1 MSDAKVRRQE
11 TKFIDVTAIG
21 QSAEGVVAVRGDED
35 GLHGAIY
42 DFEFQLDKM
51 LLQCYPSGQRLNPD
65 VVSCR
70 IFQAVALHQTLP
82 RFAWRDS
89 ARRLRI
95 RISCTAYH
103 RPPLGEGL
111 VGSCRGCNRG
121 ERCEF
126 TNSHRLPISVIAQRH
141 AYSRAYQVP
150 RCRGRPESKLERQP
164 VATVS
169 HHGAGVNLA
178 L

>member
-1 MSDAKVRRQE
+1 
-11 TKFIDVTAIG
+11 
-21 QSAEGVVAVRGDED
+21 VAVRGDED
-35 GLHGAIY
+35 DLHGAIY
-42 DFEFQLDKM
+42 DFEFRLDKM
-51 LLQCYPSGQRLNPD
+51 LGHGKTPLQCSPIRPAFQPRRRFLPNLPGSRAPS
-65 VVSCR
+65 
-70 IFQAVALHQTLP
+70 
-82 RFAWRDS
+82 DS
-89 ARRLRI
+89 SAFCLAGPAARRLRI
-95 RISCTAYH
+95 RITCTAYH

-111 VGSCRGCNRG
+111 VESCRGCNRG

-126 TNSHRLPISVIAQRH
+126 ANSHRLPISVAQRH